1 MACVRTSSRACTQIS
16 DRHSRVLEEVL
27 AGGGGFPLCQAEPW
41 TCGKLWL
48 VGRSEVSW
56 GGAEG

>member
-27 AGGGGFPLCQAEPW
+27 AVGGVPTLPGRTMDTREAVA
-41 TCGKLWL
+41 CGEVWGVL
-48 VGRSEVSW
+48 GRS
-56 GGAEG
+56 